1 MDFFSSFKTPG
12 SALDSKGNY
21 TYVEPENGSVQKVP
35 YLFGWLYYRTPFL
48 LLGLA
53 VVVFGILFIGLG
65 IDFRRQRRNNQK
77 GKAIKTGEVMYSA
90 KAAKR
95 REIANYNNMS
105 TKELRKAKQDVHNQ
119 RNLAESRAKHA
130 EEAFVSLSEYTPDAS
145 TNEVPDTLRNQL
157 QSFSLSATLEPNT
170 KDILNEDVLRRRLM
184 AIHQKESQIV
194 KDRTEDLNEMPPIYE
209 PVKPRFW
216 GAYVEKWPVE
226 K

>member
-119 RNLAESRAKHA
+119 RDLAESRAKQA

-216 GAYVEKWPVE
+216 GAYVEK
-226 K
+226 